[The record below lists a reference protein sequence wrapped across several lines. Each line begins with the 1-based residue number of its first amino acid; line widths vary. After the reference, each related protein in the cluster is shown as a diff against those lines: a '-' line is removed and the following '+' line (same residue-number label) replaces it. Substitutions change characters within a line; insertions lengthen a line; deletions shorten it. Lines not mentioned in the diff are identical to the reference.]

1 MKVIFLDFKIYVW
14 YNSKT
19 TPKKEGDFVRES
31 SVILY
36 RCAFVINR
44 EAVIWDNRS
53 YQKRQHAYNRL
64 EKLKDEYPYD
74 LKYGKGQ
81 WEVMYTSGW
90 KRDNNK
96 KTIGIST
103 VKWIEEEV
111 YDEEE
116 EFWL

>member
-1 MKVIFLDFKIYVW
+1 M
-14 YNSKT
+14 
-19 TPKKEGDFVRES
+19 RES

-81 WEVMYTSGW
+81 WEVCIPLVGREIITRRQLG
-90 KRDNNK
+90 
-96 KTIGIST
+96 
-103 VKWIEEEV
+103 
-111 YDEEE
+111 
-116 EFWL
+116 

>member
-1 MKVIFLDFKIYVW
+1 MGK
-14 YNSKT
+14 S
-19 TPKKEGDFVRES
+19 G

-53 YQKRQHAYNRL
+53 YQHRQHAYNRL
-64 EKLKDEYPYD
+64 ETLKEELDYHY
-74 LKYGKGQ
+74 KYGKGQ

-96 KTIGIST
+96 KTIGVNTI
-103 VKWIEEEV
+103 KWVEEPTFDNEDDGV
-111 YDEEE
+111 E
-116 EFWL
+116 WN